1 MIRNKINIVSYSFNQ
16 GGAAIAAKKFSQLL
30 EETSYDVTT
39 ISQDSAG
46 FFMFTKRIISYLL
59 GLLDRRENSS
69 KHALNLF
76 SYPPLVKEFKKNSG
90 LFHFHWIS
98 NDTLSVFDYYK
109 IPRGSIMTLHDEW
122 LYCATEHYYNI
133 MPTNKL
139 FVDGY
144 PKSILTHYSLNLK
157 YLVWSTKYKSLSKRD
172 DIIYTVPSK
181 WMYDRAIQSK
191 ILKNSHIRILPNP
204 IDTSIFKPLS
214 QDQILEERLRRRIDQ
229 DDFVFIF
236 GAVDSNKNPLKGGHL
251 LLQALDILSDRL
263 SINIKRKIKII
274 IFGSDEIKVDILS
287 TFLCISV
294 GHVKDPLILSRLYAI
309 SDCLVTPSLVE
320 SFGQVPAE
328 AQACGTPAIA
338 FESSGL
344 KDVIIDS
351 ETGLL
356 AKPFSVDSLANC
368 MFDFLHKDKRERGRL
383 SLGAREHIESNFS
396 YAVVRRKYLDLLRE
410 AAEIKQK
417 IL

>member
-1 MIRNKINIVSYSFNQ
+1 MMRSKINIVSYSFHQ
-16 GGAAIAAKKFSQLL
+16 GGAAIAAKKFVKLL
-30 EETSYDVTT
+30 EDTSYSVST
-39 ISQDSAG
+39 ISQDDAG
-46 FFMFTKRIISYLL
+46 FIMFTKRLISYLI
-59 GLLDRRENSS
+59 GLLDIRDNPS

-76 SYPPLVKEFKKNSG
+76 SYPPLVNEFRKNSG

-98 NDTLSVFDYYK
+98 NDTLSVFDYCK

-133 MPTNKL
+133 MSTNKL
-139 FVDGY
+139 FIDGY
-144 PKSILTHYSLNLK
+144 PRGILNRNSLNLK
-157 YLVWSTKYKSLSKRD
+157 YLIWSIKYKSLSERD

-181 WMYDRAIQSK
+181 WMYDRAAQSK
-191 ILKNSHIRILPNP
+191 ILNNSHLRILPNP
-204 IDTSIFKPLS
+204 IDTSLFKPLP
-214 QDQILEERLRRRIDQ
+214 QDLILVERLRLGIEQ

-251 LLQALDILSDRL
+251 LLEALATLSNRL
-263 SINIKRKIKII
+263 SKDLKSKIKII
-274 IFGSDEIKVDILS
+274 IFGGDEVKVDTIS
-287 TFLCISV
+287 TFMCISV
-294 GHVKDPLILSRLYAI
+294 GHVKDPTILSRLYAI

-338 FESSGL
+338 FDSSGL

-351 ETGLL
+351 VTGLL

-368 MFDFLHKDKRERGRL
+368 MFDFLHKDKKERRSL

-396 YAVVRRKYLDLLRE
+396 YAVVKRKYLEFLSE
-410 AAEIKQK
+410 AAEINQN